1 MRSGSM
7 HASCRR
13 LALPTC
19 LQPSFPTGIAKD
31 YFFDTRYIAH
41 FDYACFQKRLSLDP
55 FTGAAAADS

>member
-1 MRSGSM
+1 MCSGSM
-7 HASCRR
+7 HAFCRQ

-31 YFFDTRYIAH
+31 YFFDTRYIPH
-41 FDYACFQKRLSLDP
+41 FDYACFQTRLSLGA